1 MCVCIYILFVNGL
14 FCSLKLWYCRDGLHF
29 NLLEIQTLL
38 EDFFLQDLS
47 LGFFLMFILQLLMKL
62 EKYI

>member
-1 MCVCIYILFVNGL
+1 MLFMENI
-14 FCSLKLWYCRDGLHF
+14 F
-29 NLLEIQTLL
+29 LLDQ
-38 EDFFLQDLS
+38 S